1 MLHPLATLWRHS
13 CRVTFF
19 ESGGALHCQLP
30 EVGAGALSVRRRF
43 RGQDEAVTYLRYWA
57 GDSTAQADLRWI
69 VQRLGA
75 SVAGS
80 RQGPTPWLE
89 PLAGLMV
96 AGTLL
101 VFEETARRAMPG
113 RLVPPPSAD
122 AGASAALGSMAPL
135 SSLPK
140 TPAVPNLLPVLED
153 INVEGAEV
161 LPELDQAMVQVKTT
175 IASVSTAAKSLD
187 PVDTKVKE
195 IQDAMDIAA
204 AKSAQGLNKA

>member
-1 MLHPLATLWRHS
+1 MH
-13 CRVTFF
+13 
-19 ESGGALHCQLP
+19 GQLP
-30 EVGAGALSVRRRF
+30 QVGDCSLSVRRRF

-69 VQRLGA
+69 AQRLGA
-75 SVAGS
+75 SVAGG

-89 PLAGLMV
+89 PLAGLLV

-101 VFEETARRAMPG
+101 VCEETARRAMPG
-113 RLVPPPSAD
+113 RLVPPPSA
-122 AGASAALGSMAPL
+122 GAAASSALGSMAPL
-135 SSLPK
+135 NSLPN
-140 TPAVPNLLPVLED
+140 TPEIPNLLPVLED

-175 IASVSTAAKSLD
+175 IASVNTAAKSLD
-187 PVDTKVKE
+187 PVETKVKE

-204 AKSAQGLNKA
+204 AKSAQGLNDA